1 MTWTTILNFAS
12 GFILVETEN
21 RSFYAPT
28 KWKKKIARK
37 KHQTWVYKSSTTFRF
52 FAFTSSKRE
61 NFRRDE
67 RAQKAPRESLFR
79 RRSSSYLGQR
89 PTAITGY
96 LNIFQGCWNQC
107 FQVWHCMSIAK
118 SGKLRI
124 SQDFANSCRMPCFA
138 RLHVEEAIAEAE
150 GVQTLQLCQTRQ
162 ERKCIFATAA
172 P

>member
-1 MTWTTILNFAS
+1 MLPRT
-12 GFILVETEN
+12 
-21 RSFYAPT
+21 
-28 KWKKKIARK
+28 RK
-37 KHQTWVYKSSTTFRF
+37 KLHEKCTRHESTRVQLP
-52 FAFTSSKRE
+52 FALQKQKRE
-61 NFRRDE
+61 FQTRGDE

-96 LNIFQGCWNQC
+96 SPNFQLSWNPMIPSLV
-107 FQVWHCMSIAK
+107 FEESSKKAK
-118 SGKLRI
+118 IEDETRVCQLLSNALFC
-124 SQDFANSCRMPCFA
+124 QTACRA
-138 RLHVEEAIAEAE
+138 AERSRVAAAE

>member
-1 MTWTTILNFAS
+1 MSSIAQPMKLKDLSVLSNFCNHIHFFPQRAKA
-12 GFILVETEN
+12 LL
-21 RSFYAPT
+21 
-28 KWKKKIARK
+28 
-37 KHQTWVYKSSTTFRF
+37 SS
-52 FAFTSSKRE
+52 SSEELRLEALLGRLAK
-61 NFRRDE
+61 N
-67 RAQKAPRESLFR
+67 ESLFR

-162 ERKCIFATAA
+162 ERKCIFATTS
-172 P
+172 PP

>member
-1 MTWTTILNFAS
+1 MLPRT
-12 GFILVETEN
+12 
-21 RSFYAPT
+21 
-28 KWKKKIARK
+28 RK
-37 KHQTWVYKSSTTFRF
+37 KLHEKCTRHESTRVQLP
-52 FAFTSSKRE
+52 FALQKQKRE
-61 NFRRDE
+61 FQTRGDE

-138 RLHVEEAIAEAE
+138 RLHVEPQSRNREAE
-150 GVQTLQLCQTRQ
+150 SLLRECRLCNYVRQ
-162 ERKCIFATAA
+162 GKSESAFLRRLRHKVKEAKPDWNYIHMRV
-172 P
+172 